1 MSSSPPLRRSPK
13 RKALHERSHSHAN
26 EVLSP
31 TLRMVGDSDAKV
43 YASTP
48 YPTRES
54 HILSPPGP
62 RLFEPDV
69 SVSYEHQ
76 PPTPATPPP
85 PQTPDHIKATGR
97 AQSSSRAHY
106 GSDSES
112 SPLDTESPSSLDAK
126 KPSQAS
132 DFPSS
137 LGVDRPD
144 MDGGFVYAE
153 RPSQKIIQ
161 LPTVFGRSDG
171 RGLNLGP
178 PPPIP
183 QKSDSRPSLRAIA
196 SVASQLSVDS
206 AGSTDTVIKS
216 NVSGPP
222 PRGSYALFALPA
234 SRPNSSRS
242 TRSFSAPAR
251 PADIEIRRVS
261 LSPVSSTS
269 PTSPVSPLSP
279 EAATFDSA
287 PQGLYRLP
295 QFARSETA
303 INSEEPTL
311 HYPEIRAPVIP
322 RTTPGFMIPRRPVGG
337 HARTASERGI
347 THLSTIF
354 SESSDEK
361 SSASDGRRDTMMDG
375 VTSSVIVD
383 RSSGTSYHYPMP
395 PKPAFARSRDVTGST
410 IRVVNEEEE
419 ESSDLPS
426 PLRAGQDSS
435 LYGQPT
441 AARDANGKSHY
452 GLTRQGTGSRGS
464 FLRDSIP
471 AWARYFKRNRQQRT
485 DVQQSANTDTT
496 QRTYYANEG
505 RNVLPTVESEPSES
519 RPQTHETQSSFP
531 YGIFRTR
538 SRPREI
544 ASRSTDRNSMA
555 ITPAPASAPFP
566 APAPAQLPVNGS
578 TDIIVNTET
587 VFEVHGSPRKRTG
600 PSWSPHLW
608 HDRRSAIN
616 RRTVFIAPS
625 LDEQAEGKAL
635 NRRNA
640 QIWLFAMGFVFPLSR
655 SYPLSDT

>member
-1 MSSSPPLRRSPK
+1 MTSSRGSPPLRRSPK
-13 RKALHERSHSHAN
+13 RHALHERSPSHAN

-31 TLRMVGDSDAKV
+31 TVRIVGDADAKV

-54 HILSPPGP
+54 HILSPPSR

-69 SVSYEHQ
+69 SVSDENQ
-76 PPTPATPPP
+76 PTPATNPRPR
-85 PQTPDHIKATGR
+85 TPDHIKATGR
-97 AQSSSRAHY
+97 ASPPSPHY

-112 SPLDTESPSSLDAK
+112 PPLDTESPPPLDAK
-126 KPSQAS
+126 EPSQTS
-132 DFPSS
+132 HFPSS

-144 MDGGFVYAE
+144 MDGGVVHLE
-153 RPSQKIIQ
+153 RPSDEIIQ
-161 LPTVFGRSDG
+161 LPSVFANGDARGRS
-171 RGLNLGP
+171 LGP

-183 QKSDSRPSLRAIA
+183 KKSDSRPSLRAIA
-196 SVASQLSVDS
+196 SVASQLSIDS
-206 AGSTDTVIKS
+206 SGSNETVIKS

-242 TRSFSAPAR
+242 ARSFSAPAR
-251 PADIEIRRVS
+251 PADVQINRVS

-279 EAATFDSA
+279 DRPTFDTA
-287 PQGLYRLP
+287 PRELYQAP

-303 INSEEPTL
+303 LNSEEPRL
-311 HYPEIRAPVIP
+311 QYPEIRAPPVP
-322 RTTPGFMIPRRPVGG
+322 GTTPGFRIPRRPVGG

-354 SESSDEK
+354 SESSDERN
-361 SSASDGRRDTMMDG
+361 SSSSGKRDTRMDS
-375 VTSSVIVD
+375 VTSSVMVD
-383 RSSGTSYHYPMP
+383 RSSGTSYYYPMP
-395 PKPAFARSRDVTGST
+395 PKPAFARSRNVTGST

-419 ESSDLPS
+419 DGSGLPS

-435 LYGQPT
+435 LYGLPA
-441 AARDANGKSHY
+441 AARDANGKSHF

-471 AWARYFKRNRQQRT
+471 AWARYFKRNRQQGT
-485 DVQQSANTDTT
+485 DVQQSANTDSTK
-496 QRTYYANEG
+496 RTYYANEG

-538 SRPREI
+538 SRPRAI
-544 ASRSTDRNSMA
+544 ATRSSDQGSMA
-555 ITPAPASAPFP
+555 ITPAPASAPASIP
-566 APAPAQLPVNGS
+566 LNGN
-578 TDIIVNTET
+578 TDILVNTET
-587 VFEVHGSPRKRTG
+587 VIEVHGSPRKRTG

-616 RRTVFIAPS
+616 RRTIFIAPS
-625 LDEQAEGKAL
+625 LDEEAEGKEM

-640 QIWLFAMGFVFPLSR
+640 QIWLFAVGFIFPLSR
-655 SYPLSDT
+655 FRRLTAIRVLC

>member
-13 RKALHERSHSHAN
+13 RHALHERSLSHAN

-31 TLRMVGDSDAKV
+31 TVRVVGDTDAKV

-54 HILSPPGP
+54 HILSPPRR

-69 SVSYEHQ
+69 SVSDEDQ
-76 PPTPATPPP
+76 PTPATNPRSR
-85 PQTPDHIKATGR
+85 TPDDIRTLGR
-97 AQSSSRAHY
+97 AQSSSSPHY

-126 KPSQAS
+126 KPSQTS
-132 DFPSS
+132 HFPSG

-144 MDGGFVYAE
+144 MDGGVAYVE
-153 RPSQKIIQ
+153 RPSEETIQ
-161 LPTVFGRSDG
+161 LPSVWGRSDV
-171 RGLNLGP
+171 RDSGLGT

-183 QKSDSRPSLRAIA
+183 KKSDHRPSLRAIA
-196 SVASQLSVDS
+196 SVASQLSIDS
-206 AGSTDTVIKS
+206 SASTETVIKS

-251 PADIEIRRVS
+251 PADIEVRRVS

-279 EAATFDSA
+279 EQSSFPTAPRGLYSA
-287 PQGLYRLP
+287 PQY
-295 QFARSETA
+295 ARSEA
-303 INSEEPTL
+303 ALNSEEPTL
-311 HYPEIRAPVIP
+311 QYPEVRAPVV
-322 RTTPGFMIPRRPVGG
+322 PGTRPAFMIPRRPIGG
-337 HARTASERGI
+337 HVRTASERGI

-354 SESSDEK
+354 SESSGERN
-361 SSASDGRRDTMMDG
+361 SGSDGRRDTRIDS
-375 VTSSVIVD
+375 VTSSVMVD

-395 PKPAFARSRDVTGST
+395 PMPAFARSRNVTGST

-419 ESSDLPS
+419 DLSDLPS

-435 LYGQPT
+435 FYGSPIV
-441 AARDANGKSHY
+441 ARDVNGKSHF

-471 AWARYFKRNRQQRT
+471 AWARYFKRNRQQGT
-485 DVQQSANTDTT
+485 DVQRSANTDTT

-505 RNVLPTVESEPSES
+505 RNVLPTVESEPSTS

-538 SRPREI
+538 SRPRDI
-544 ASRSTDRNSMA
+544 ASRSTNNDSMA
-555 ITPAPASAPFP
+555 ITPAPASAPVP
-566 APAPAQLPVNGS
+566 TLAPFNGN
-578 TDIIVNTET
+578 TDIVVNTET
-587 VFEVHGSPRKRTG
+587 VIEVHGSPRKRTS
-600 PSWSPHLW
+600 PAWSPHLW

-616 RRTVFIAPS
+616 RRTIFIAPS
-625 LDEQAEGKAL
+625 LDEEAEGRAL
-635 NRRNA
+635 TRRNA
-640 QIWLFAMGFVFPLSR
+640 QIWLFAVGFVFPLSR
-655 SYPLSDT
+655 SRPLTND